1 MDKYII
7 RYVNY
12 DDYLTDKNNISKNS
26 IVYIEDKRII
36 IIKQKEYQ
44 CVKTIDFNDL
54 DTLKDDDPANAYKY
68 TGLYF
73 VTGNFVDLYNISY
86 GLLISYTDSMCH
98 GCHQILIGNNTTDDG
113 AITGHSD
120 KNVTILFRAY
130 SYTNSVGTI
139 GQWTKWTEIN
149 FNNIISSI
157 NSISDIRTNLNTL
170 ETSITN
176 LTNDVSDLKD
186 TKYPI
191 IRTTNILYED
201 GNLYLTFGNS
211 DIKNADILLA
221 RRDNVLTPIND
232 GFDIYISS
240 NFTKFMIDYLYDNNI
255 AFKTIKFRIFT
266 GSSKVL
272 NAGFYAQNATSLLS
286 FSKQNNEGYIATD
299 STNKIYYRTLNPASA
314 NKKAI
319 NGMFIN
325 GELNVY
331 VKTTS
336 TGYSTIELKLD

>member
-1 MDKYII
+1 MDKHII
-7 RYVNY
+7 RYAKY
-12 DDYLTDKNNISKNS
+12 DDYLLDADNISKDS
-26 IVYIEDKRII
+26 MVYVEDKNII
-36 IIKQKEYQ
+36 IIKKHEYQ
-44 CVKTIDFNDL
+44 CIREVNFDDL
-54 DTLKDDDPANAYKY
+54 DNLKDDNPLNAYKVA
-68 TGLYF
+68 GLYF
-73 VTGNFVDLYNISY
+73 VTGEYASHNISY
-86 GLLISYTDSMCH
+86 GLLIVYTDSMCH
-98 GCHQILIGNNTTDDG
+98 ACHQILIGNDITLDGEIIGHTDVG
-113 AITGHSD
+113 
-120 KNVTILFRAY
+120 VTILFRSF
-130 SYTNSVGTI
+130 SYIHIEDSI
-139 GQWTKWTEIN
+139 GKWTKWSELN
-149 FNNIISSI
+149 SVNISSAITKVDTI
-157 NSISDIRTNLNTL
+157 N
-170 ETSITN
+170 E
-176 LTNDVSDLKD
+176 DVSTIKTDVSNLKE

-191 IRTTNILYED
+191 IRTTDVLYES
-201 GNLYLTFGNS
+201 GNLYLNFNTNTLK
-211 DIKNADILLA
+211 DADILVA
-221 RRDNVLTPIND
+221 RRSTTLTPTNN
-232 GFDIYISS
+232 GFDIYFTH
-240 NFTKFMIDYLYDNNI
+240 NFTKNMIDYLYDNNI